1 MIMKKTIDGYFLAL
15 KWVLTG
21 LMMVLV
27 VPVFLQVLSR
37 YVDVVPRYIWT
48 EELAR
53 FAFIW
58 IVLVGS
64 SIAVREGTHFK
75 IDVLPALSAR
85 LEQGMEIVYIALM
98 LIIAVVFVLGGY
110 AFLAFGASQYSELAG
125 LPMVTIFVAWPLA
138 GASWILFLVE
148 QLHNLPG
155 HPEQGARDG
164 SV

>member
-1 MIMKKTIDGYFLAL
+1 MKQFTDLYFRFL
-15 KWVLTG
+15 KRLLTG
-21 LMMVLV
+21 LMMLLM

-48 EELAR
+48 EEMAR

-75 IDVLPALSAR
+75 IDLFPNISPRLSRRMDVL
-85 LEQGMEIVYIALM
+85 YIALM
-98 LIIAVVFVLGGY
+98 LIAAAVFVVGGW
-110 AFLAFGASQYSELAG
+110 AFVAFGAIQHSELAG
-125 LPMVTIFVAWPLA
+125 LPMVTIFIAWPLA
-138 GASWILFLVE
+138 GLSWMLFLIE
-148 QLHNLPG
+148 RLDTQFKQTDQ
-155 HPEQGARDG
+155 EARDG

>member
-1 MIMKKTIDGYFLAL
+1 MKRLTDAYFRFL
-15 KWVLTG
+15 KWLLTG
-21 LMMVLV
+21 LMMLLM

-75 IDVLPALSAR
+75 IDLFPNLAPHLARRMDVLY
-85 LEQGMEIVYIALM
+85 VVLM
-98 LIIAVVFVLGGY
+98 LIAAAVFVVGGW
-110 AFLAFGASQYSELAG
+110 AFVQFGAIQQSELAG
-125 LPMVTIFVAWPLA
+125 LPMVTIFAAWPLA
-138 GASWILFLVE
+138 GVSWMLFLAE
-148 QLHNLPG
+148 HLDAHFKQAD
-155 HPEQGARDG
+155 EGARDG